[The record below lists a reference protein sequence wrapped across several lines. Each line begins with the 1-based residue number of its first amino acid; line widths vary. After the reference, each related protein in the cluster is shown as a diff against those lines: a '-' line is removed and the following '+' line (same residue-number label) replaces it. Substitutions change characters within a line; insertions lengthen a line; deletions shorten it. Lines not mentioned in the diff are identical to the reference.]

1 MDQISMEA
9 FMKPYKAVVALIAAG
24 VAGAALAAPMPPT
37 WRAESEY
44 KLANEPV
51 ASALTGA
58 AADDEII
65 KGVVAALNE
74 DASLKGSKITV
85 STDKGV
91 VTLTGV
97 ADNEQQAKKAVQL
110 AVATAGDGNVVN
122 IIQAAKITYMT
133 PQMMENERK
142 IGEAQALDQG

>member
-1 MDQISMEA
+1 MDQTSMEA
-9 FMKPYKAVVALIAAG
+9 FMNPYKAVAALIAAG
-24 VAGAALAAPMPPT
+24 TMGAALAAPMPPT

-51 ASALTGA
+51 ATSLTGA
-58 AADDEII
+58 AADDEVI

-85 STDKGV
+85 STDQGV

-97 ADNEQQAKKAVQL
+97 ADNQQQAQKAAQIAL
-110 AVATAGDGNVVN
+110 AKAGDGNVVN
-122 IIQAAKITYMT
+122 VIQAAKITYQT
-133 PQMMENERK
+133 PQMMENQRR
-142 IGEAQALDQG
+142 IDQAETMNQG

>member
-1 MDQISMEA
+1 
-9 FMKPYKAVVALIAAG
+9 MKPYKAVVASIAAG
-24 VAGAALAAPMPPT
+24 VAGVALAAPMPPT

-51 ASALTGA
+51 ATALTGA

-85 STDKGV
+85 STDNGV

-110 AVATAGDGNVVN
+110 AVAKAGDGNVVN
-122 IIQAAKITYMT
+122 IIQSAKMSYMT
-133 PQMMENERK
+133 PQMLENERK
-142 IGEAQALDQG
+142 IDEAQALDQG

>member
-1 MDQISMEA
+1 MET

-24 VAGAALAAPMPPT
+24 VTGAALAAPMPPT

-44 KLANEPV
+44 KFANEPV
-51 ASALTGA
+51 ASALAGA
-58 AADDEII
+58 AADDEVI

-85 STDKGV
+85 STEKGV

-97 ADNEQQAKKAVQL
+97 ADTEQQAKKAAQL
-110 AVATAGDGNVVN
+110 AVAKAGDGNVVN
-122 IIQAAKITYMT
+122 VIQAARITYMT
-133 PQMMENERK
+133 PQTMENERK
-142 IGEAQALDQG
+142 IGQAQALDQG

>member
-1 MDQISMEA
+1 MN
-9 FMKPYKAVVALIAAG
+9 PYKAVVALIAAG
-24 VAGAALAAPMPPT
+24 VTGAALAAPMPPT

-44 KLANEPV
+44 KFANEPV
-51 ASALTGA
+51 ASALTGS
-58 AADDEII
+58 AADDEVI

-97 ADNEQQAKKAVQL
+97 ADTEQQAKKAAQL
-110 AVATAGDGNVVN
+110 AVAKAGGGNVVN

-142 IGEAQALDQG
+142 IGEAQALDRG

>member
-1 MDQISMEA
+1 
-9 FMKPYKAVVALIAAG
+9 MKPYKAVVASIAAG
-24 VAGAALAAPMPPT
+24 VAGVALAAPMPPT

-51 ASALTGA
+51 ATALTGA

-110 AVATAGDGNVVN
+110 AVAKAGDGNVVN
-122 IIQAAKITYMT
+122 IIQSAKMSYMT
-133 PQMMENERK
+133 PQMLENERK
-142 IGEAQALDQG
+142 IDEAQALDQG

>member
-1 MDQISMEA
+1 MN
-9 FMKPYKAVVALIAAG
+9 PYKAVVALIAAG
-24 VAGAALAAPMPPT
+24 VTGAALAAPMPPA

-44 KLANEPV
+44 KFANEPV
-51 ASALTGA
+51 ASALTGS
-58 AADDEII
+58 AADDEVI

-97 ADNEQQAKKAVQL
+97 ADTEQQAKKAAQL
-110 AVATAGDGNVVN
+110 AVAKAGDGNVVN
-122 IIQAAKITYMT
+122 VIQAARITYMT
-133 PQMMENERK
+133 PQMLENERK

>member
-1 MDQISMEA
+1 
-9 FMKPYKAVVALIAAG
+9 MKPYKAVVALIAAG
-24 VAGAALAAPMPPT
+24 VAGVALAAPMPPT

-44 KLANEPV
+44 KFANEPV
-51 ASALTGA
+51 ATALTGA

-110 AVATAGDGNVVN
+110 AVAKAGDGNVVN
-122 IIQAAKITYMT
+122 IIQSAKMSYMT
-133 PQMMENERK
+133 PQMLENERK
-142 IGEAQALDQG
+142 IDEAQALDQG

>member
-24 VAGAALAAPMPPT
+24 VAGVALAAPMPPT

-51 ASALTGA
+51 ATALTGA

-110 AVATAGDGNVVN
+110 AEAKAGDGNVVN
-122 IIQAAKITYMT
+122 IIQSAKMSYMT
-133 PQMMENERK
+133 PQMLENERK
-142 IGEAQALDQG
+142 IDEAQALDQG

>member
-1 MDQISMEA
+1 MN
-9 FMKPYKAVVALIAAG
+9 PYKAVVALIAAG
-24 VAGAALAAPMPPT
+24 VTGAALAAPMPPT
-37 WRAESEY
+37 WRAESDY
-44 KLANEPV
+44 KFANEPV
-51 ASALTGA
+51 ASALTGS
-58 AADDEII
+58 AADDEVI

-97 ADNEQQAKKAVQL
+97 ADTEQQAKKAAQL
-110 AVATAGDGNVVN
+110 AVAKAGDGNVVN

>member
-24 VAGAALAAPMPPT
+24 VAGAARAARMPPT
-37 WRAESEY
+37 WRAEAEY
-44 KLANEPV
+44 KLANERV
-51 ASALTGA
+51 ATAVTAA

-85 STDKGV
+85 STEKGV

-97 ADNEQQAKKAVQL
+97 ADTEQQAKKAAQL
-110 AVATAGDGNVVN
+110 AVAKAGDGNVVN
-122 IIQAAKITYMT
+122 IIQSAKMSYMT
-133 PQMMENERK
+133 PQMLENERK
-142 IGEAQALDQG
+142 IDEAQALDQG

>member
-1 MDQISMEA
+1 
-9 FMKPYKAVVALIAAG
+9 MKPYKAVVALIAAG
-24 VAGAALAAPMPPT
+24 VAGVALAAPMPPT

-51 ASALTGA
+51 ATALTGA

-110 AVATAGDGNVVN
+110 AVAKAGDGNVVN
-122 IIQAAKITYMT
+122 IIQSAKMSYMT
-133 PQMMENERK
+133 PQMLENERK
-142 IGEAQALDQG
+142 IDEAQALDQG